1 MSVPVRQVYEFG
13 PFRLDV
19 TRRLLLKGD
28 VSVPLT
34 SKVFDTLQALIE
46 NSGEILEKDSLLD
59 RIWPDTTVEEKNL
72 TIAISALRKALGET
86 PSQHQFIVT
95 VPGRGYKFVAT
106 VRELISED
114 ADLIVEKRTT
124 EQIILEEDEPQGT
137 LGEVPVGEKGRQL
150 LTAGPRSGWH
160 RFTSRKI
167 IIAFGLVLITTAA
180 VLYFKLS
187 RRSSQ
192 PPQPSSMIGSLA
204 VLPFKSLETD
214 VEDKYLGLGITDAL
228 ITRLSNINQV
238 IVRPTTAVRKYD
250 ETEQDPVSAGREL
263 KVDTVLEGNIQQS
276 ADRVRVTVQLI
287 RINDGKPL
295 WGETF
300 DEPLN
305 GMFALEDSISRRV
318 VEALTLKLTSQE
330 RERLAKHYTENA
342 QAYQLY
348 LKGRYYSSS
357 WTLEGFRKAV
367 GYFNDAIALDP
378 TYALAYAGL
387 ADAYYRNSTVHI
399 PLQEAVPKARAAAM
413 QALRL
418 DDTLAEA
425 HTSLAVIK
433 FRYDWDWA
441 GAESE
446 FKRAIA
452 LNQNYSNDHQWY
464 GEYLTALGRTDEAV
478 EEGGR
483 GRQIDPITPEVG
495 WDLGLALFFG
505 RRYDEAVEQFK
516 KSVDLNPNFW
526 LSHSF
531 LAWSYGEKGEFDQAF
546 AEYQKALA
554 LDDNDDTRSHLA
566 SIYVKAGK
574 RNEAQKILDEMIQR
588 SKREEV
594 SPFYVAAVYVALGD
608 KEHGLEW
615 LEKAYAERAELLVF
629 LKVAPNFDAV
639 RSDRR
644 FIQMMQCVRLLPQAN
659 Q

>member
-1 MSVPVRQVYEFG
+1 
-13 PFRLDV
+13 
-19 TRRLLLKGD
+19 
-28 VSVPLT
+28 VS
-34 SKVFDTLQALIE
+34 
-46 NSGEILEKDSLLD
+46 
-59 RIWPDTTVEEKNL
+59 
-72 TIAISALRKALGET
+72 
-86 PSQHQFIVT
+86 
-95 VPGRGYKFVAT
+95 
-106 VRELISED
+106 
-114 ADLIVEKRTT
+114 
-124 EQIILEEDEPQGT
+124 
-137 LGEVPVGEKGRQL
+137 
-150 LTAGPRSGWH
+150 
-160 RFTSRKI
+160 
-167 IIAFGLVLITTAA
+167 
-180 VLYFKLS
+180 
-187 RRSSQ
+187 
-192 PPQPSSMIGSLA
+192 
-204 VLPFKSLETD
+204 
-214 VEDKYLGLGITDAL
+214 KYNEA
-228 ITRLSNINQV
+228 
-238 IVRPTTAVRKYD
+238 
-250 ETEQDPVSAGREL
+250 EQDPVSAGREL
-263 KVDTVLEGNIQQS
+263 KVDSVLEGNIQQS

-287 RINDGKPL
+287 RISDGKPL
-295 WGETF
+295 WGEAF

-305 GMFALEDSISRRV
+305 GLFALEDAISRRV

-330 RERLAKHYTENA
+330 SARLAKHYTENA

-387 ADAYYRNSTVHI
+387 ADTYYRNSTVHI
-399 PLQEAVPKARAAAM
+399 PLTEAVPKARAAAM

-446 FKRAIA
+446 FKRAIEF
-452 LNQNYSNDHQWY
+452 NPNYSTAHQWY

-478 EEGGR
+478 AEGGR
-483 GRQIDPITPEVG
+483 AEQIDPITPEVG
-495 WDLGLALFFG
+495 WDLGLALLFG

-516 KSVDLNPNFW
+516 KTVDLNPSFW

-531 LAWSYGEKGEFDQAF
+531 LGWSYGEKGAFDQAF

-554 LDDNDDTRSHLA
+554 LDENDDTRAHLA

-639 RSDRR
+639 RSDPR
-644 FIQMMQCVRLLPQAN
+644 FIRIMQGIGLLPQAN

>member
-1 MSVPVRQVYEFG
+1 MNVPARQIYEFG
-13 PFRLDV
+13 PFRLNV
-19 TRRLLLKGD
+19 NKRLLLKGD
-28 VSVPLT
+28 ATVPLT
-34 SKVFDTLQALIE
+34 SKAFDTLLALIE
-46 NSGEILEKDSLLD
+46 HGGEVLEKDSLLN
-59 RIWPDTTVEEKNL
+59 RVWPDTIVEEKNL
-72 TIAISALRKALGET
+72 TIAISTLRKALGET
-86 PSQHQFIVT
+86 PSEHQFIVT

-106 VRELISED
+106 VRELLGEET
-114 ADLIVEKRTT
+114 DLIVEKRTT
-124 EQIILEEDEPQGT
+124 AQITVEEDEPQEAQAEALAVT
-137 LGEVPVGEKGRQL
+137 NRRPL
-150 LTAGPRSGWH
+150 LTAAPHSGW
-160 RFTSRKI
+160 RWFTTPKVI
-167 IIAFGLVLITTAA
+167 LACGLLLAALAA
-180 VLYFKLS
+180 VLYFQLS
-187 RRSSQ
+187 RRASQ
-192 PPQPSSMIGSLA
+192 PTQPSTAIGSLA
-204 VLPFKSLETD
+204 VLPFKSWATES
-214 VEDKYLGLGITDAL
+214 EDKYLGLGITDAL
-228 ITRLSNINQV
+228 ITRLSNLNQV

-263 KVDTVLEGNIQQS
+263 KVDSVLAGNIQQS
-276 ADRVRVTVQLI
+276 AERVRVTVQLI
-287 RINDGKPL
+287 RISDGKPL
-295 WGETF
+295 WGEAF

-305 GMFALEDSISRRV
+305 GLFALEDSISRRV

-330 RERLAKHYTENA
+330 RARLAKHYTENA
-342 QAYQLY
+342 QAYQFY
-348 LKGRYYSSS
+348 LKGRYYSSN

-387 ADAYYRNSTVHI
+387 ADTYYRNSTVHI
-399 PLQEAVPKARAAAM
+399 PLKEAVPKARAAAM

-452 LNQNYSNDHQWY
+452 LNQNYSTAHQWY

-478 EEGGR
+478 AEGGR
-483 GRQIDPITPEVG
+483 AEQIDPITPEVG

-516 KSVDLNPNFW
+516 KTVDLNPNFW

-574 RNEAQKILDEMIQR
+574 RNEAQKILNEMIQR
-588 SKREEV
+588 SKREEI
-594 SPFYVAAVYVALGD
+594 SPFYVAAVYLALGD
-608 KEHGLEW
+608 KEHGMEW
-615 LEKAYAERAELLVF
+615 LEKAYEERAELLVF
-629 LKVAPNFDAV
+629 LKVAPNFDTAH
-639 RSDRR
+639 SDPR
-644 FIQMMQCVRLLPQAN
+644 FIQIMRGIGLLPQAN